1 VTPPLADEGLM
12 TRFRAAEPKI
22 QWRMVVEAQR
32 GRIRAARGLSVRI
45 AHLHDEE
52 SRVESQDGPVGVTF
66 RTDSGPVGALV
77 LLLEMDRRGEPTRLT
92 AHAAGALPGF
102 AMGAIEA
109 VWVPGRPT
117 EAGGLPIADLVGLA
131 RYALA

>member
-1 VTPPLADEGLM
+1 VTGPFADAGLM
-12 TRFRAAEPKI
+12 GRFRAVAPKI
-22 QWRMVVEAQR
+22 AWRPVVEAPSGVSPAAS
-32 GRIRAARGLSVRI
+32 GRSVRI

-52 SRVESQDGPVGVTF
+52 ARVESVEGPAGATWT
-66 RTDSGPVGALV
+66 TDSGPVGALV

-92 AHAAGALPGF
+92 AQAGGTVPGF
-102 AMGAIEA
+102 ALGAIEA
-109 VWVPGRPT
+109 VWVPGRSA